1 MQLLL
6 DKFKEVISSVL
17 PIVILVFALAFTL
30 VDVPG
35 DMMARFAIG
44 SILLTLGLTIFLF
57 GVDIGMT
64 PIGNYLGDSII
75 RSSSHLI
82 VLLLKFFIGISIS
95 VGEPEL
101 LILGEQISDATHGIL
116 WSLTN

>member
-17 PIVILVFALAFTL
+17 PIVVLVFALAFTL

-82 VLLLKFFIGISIS
+82 VLLLSFFIGFSIT
-95 VGEPEL
+95 VAEPDL
-101 LILGEQISDATHGIL
+101 LILGQQISDATCGVL
-116 WSLTN
+116 G